1 MKKTLKIVTA
11 LILCISLLMIPMQVM
26 AAPEE
31 KTTKPL
37 YISEVKVGMGETSEE
52 AAKEL
57 LAEGFTII
65 KEGGEYADLN
75 EKAGTNSGMKKGP
88 TDKIVYIGYK
98 TTDDPKQA
106 ITDLAVMNMNGGYSI
121 QDYETLMA
129 NHLEGEIIPF
139 VDRFIAAL
147 KEYRANYKKP
157 KNTQGHI
164 RADSYRQMLN
174 KLTDDDTGDKPLGDL
189 LLNETKYEMGD
200 DKYDALSDEEKK
212 NHADILTL
220 LLQGNGRA
228 VFLLE
233 SLVIKAADSADDT
246 WLDRFMNTE
255 PEDLKNQIK
264 KNNPSLT
271 TEADIEAE
279 LDKTYYDTARK
290 ILEKWDEFSETIA
303 EYDDNTNYL
312 MNHTAVSDEGLTE
325 KVKKIDTETM
335 TAEDLQTMSEVVN
348 VEADAVTTVAVGE
361 DIAVV
366 DYLSSTDYEDG
377 TLLDFFNHDKSD
389 FAGDGIRSL
398 YPIAAALSD
407 GQIAGLDFLSIKDL
421 FVMALTNKESYQK
434 INISEMMTASVFQDV
449 DRQIYEPGGVALTNA
464 ALRAGAKMKDNDSD
478 FMLSRLGFVFWG
490 LTGVNGAATLISL
503 GLYKN
508 LAKAVERAEWFLEYN
523 HNCLVVCKSCRVA
536 EFKAEFDKKLLEY
549 TNCTTKSNLAKYL
562 TIGFT
567 VVTALLAGYSIYI
580 TITEMLD
587 YYQTIFTPIPHY
599 IVDEADITQ
608 EINGK
613 TVVINNQTAYYKV
626 VPCNRKEGSSDVE
639 KKNFKVLGTSN
650 DLNGDVGKQWLAL
663 YSVKYEFGFPILA
676 DSLKVV
682 KGSDKLPSGYE
693 TGIHRFGEKPAFDL
707 TSKYYCYNDDV
718 KGTYVYFKHD
728 KNTVAAI
735 VMGAEKTATEKT
747 ILDYN
752 AGENTTGSF
761 FSAGSLA
768 LGAGVGLLL
777 GAGIAVLIILPVMK
791 KKKEQQ
797 IAE

>member
-1 MKKTLKIVTA
+1 MKKTLKIITA

-31 KTTKPL
+31 KATKPL

-65 KEGGEYADLN
+65 KGDDGQYADLN

-164 RADSYRQMLN
+164 RADYYRKMLN
-174 KLTDDDTGDKPLGDL
+174 KLIDDDTGKPLGDL
-189 LLNETKYEMGD
+189 LLNKTKYEMGD
-200 DKYDALSDEEKK
+200 EKYNALSDDEKK
-212 NHADILTL
+212 KHADILTL
-220 LLQGNGRA
+220 LVQGNGRA
-228 VFLLE
+228 VLLLE
-233 SLVIKAADSADDT
+233 ALVSKATDSADDT
-246 WLDRFMNTE
+246 WLDRFVKIE
-255 PEDLKNQIK
+255 PEDLKRQIK

-271 TEADIEAE
+271 TDADIMAE
-279 LDKTYYDTARK
+279 IDKKYHDTAKK
-290 ILEKWDEFSETIA
+290 IYEKWDFFYNAIEDH
-303 EYDDNTNYL
+303 DDAVNELENT
-312 MNHTAVSDEGLTE
+312 TE
-325 KVKKIDTETM
+325 IKD
-335 TAEDLQTMSEVVN
+335 AEDGLEKMKMLEGVV
-348 VEADAVTTVAVGE
+348 A
-361 DIAVV
+361 V
-366 DYLSSTDYEDG
+366 DYLESIDYEDG
-377 TLLDFFNHDKSD
+377 TLLDFFARDRSV

-398 YPIAAALSD
+398 YPMAAALSE
-407 GQIAGLDFLSIKDL
+407 GQIAGLDFLSITDL
-421 FVMALTNKESYQK
+421 FTMAMATEEGYDNLGVEELK
-434 INISEMMTASVFQDV
+434 TASFFQDV
-449 DRQIYEPGGVALTNA
+449 DREIYEPGGVALTNA
-464 ALRAGAKMKDNDSD
+464 ALRAGAKAKDDDSD
-478 FMLSRLGFVFWG
+478 FGLSELGILYWSVTGFSLVTAALSYGLKLKFLSIGSKYIHQWTMDLAGRDVGLLGMSYYEKSMVAHNFAVG
-490 LTGVNGAATLISL
+490 LTFLGVLM
-503 GLYKN
+503 
-508 LAKAVERAEWFLEYN
+508 
-523 HNCLVVCKSCRVA
+523 
-536 EFKAEFDKKLLEY
+536 
-549 TNCTTKSNLAKYL
+549 
-562 TIGFT
+562 
-567 VVTALLAGYSIYI
+567 AGYSIYT
-580 TITEMLD
+580 TIDEMLD
-587 YYQTIFTPIPHY
+587 YYKVTFTPIPKY
-599 IVDEADITQ
+599 IVDETDIYQ

-613 TVVINNQTAYYKV
+613 MVVINNQTAYYKV

-639 KKNFKVLGTSN
+639 KDNYRVLGTAN

-693 TGIHRFGEKPAFDL
+693 TGIHRFGGKPAFNL

-718 KGTYVYFKHD
+718 KGTYVYFKHEKD
-728 KNTVAAI
+728 TVAAI
-735 VMGAEKTATEKT
+735 VMGSEKTANEKT

-752 AGENTTGSF
+752 AGENITGSF
-761 FSAGSLA
+761 FSSGSLA

-777 GAGIAVLIILPVMK
+777 GAGIAVLILLPRLK
-791 KKKEQQ
+791 KKKE
-797 IAE
+797 